1 MIGYDWY
8 GTKRTCTGGCLWAE
22 LWLLA
27 QALNS
32 QSNLEKNE
40 QSWAYYPHWL
50 QTILQSYSYQKTLF
64 WYKNRQINEQNR
76 ESRNKPTHP
85 RSVNLWQRRQNI
97 QWGKTVSS
105 VSDSGKLGQLFA
117 QQCYWNTLHSAYKM
131 KLKMDYRPI
140 DKTGN
145 HKIPRRDYMQNI
157 LWHRLQQYFWICL
170 LVQKKLKRKETN
182 WTY

>member
-1 MIGYDWY
+1 MIGM
-8 GTKRTCTGGCLWAE
+8 GQRGLALEAASEQSCGCLPRPWTAKAI
-22 LWLLA
+22 LKKMNKAGRIILTDFRL
-27 QALNS
+27 
-32 QSNLEKNE
+32 
-40 QSWAYYPHWL
+40 YYKA
-50 QTILQSYSYQKTLF
+50 TVTKTPLF

-85 RSVNLWQRRQNI
+85 WSVNLWQRRQNI